1 MARQAEM
8 ERLQAQFQLD
18 EAARAHEV
26 TLKEMELANQTELE
40 KYRIDMA
47 YKQALEVAQL
57 SAQSSMLVQASEAQ
71 NGANND

>member
-1 MARQAEM
+1 
-8 ERLQAQFQLD
+8 
-18 EAARAHEV
+18 
-26 TLKEMELANQTELE
+26 MELSNTAELE

-71 NGANND
+71 NGVDND